1 MFRLRAHHL
10 LAALPALAI
19 LVGVPYANG
28 VRAYVL
34 GLPFLLFWILA
45 CVIATSVVMAVI
57 GALDRRDEGSAGA
70 EPGSGGP
77 KDGRP

>member
-1 MFRLRAHHL
+1 LSANFAHHL
-10 LAALPALAI
+10 LAVVPAAAI
-19 LVGVPYANG
+19 LLGVPYANG

-57 GALDRRDEGSAGA
+57 GALDRRDEGSAAG
-70 EPGSGGP
+70 PDSGDP
-77 KDGRP
+77 KDGSR

>member
-1 MFRLRAHHL
+1 MIRPRAHHL
-10 LAALPALAI
+10 LAALPAVAI

-57 GALDRRDEGSAGA
+57 GALDRRDERSADG
-70 EPGSGGP
+70 PGSGGP